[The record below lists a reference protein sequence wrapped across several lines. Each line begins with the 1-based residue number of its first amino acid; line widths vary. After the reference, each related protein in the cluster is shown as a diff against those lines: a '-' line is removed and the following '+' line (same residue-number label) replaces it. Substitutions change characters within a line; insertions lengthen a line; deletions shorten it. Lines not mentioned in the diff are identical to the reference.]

1 MNYSTQTTSTKLKN
15 SIKFDSQP
23 NYIKLFECT
32 FLLPMQ
38 ANSGYTHN
46 PQTKIYTLKHTQ

>member
-15 SIKFDSQP
+15 STKFDSQA
-23 NYIKLFECT
+23 NYLKLFDCT
-32 FLLPMQ
+32 FLLLMQ

-46 PQTKIYTLKHTQ
+46 PQTKYTLKLTQ